1 MSRIILMGSKGGPA
15 IRPGGPQPTSHL
27 LVIADRIYV
36 IDCGLGVTRG
46 FVDAGYHL
54 ARLSTIFIT
63 HHHSDH
69 NLEFGNLV
77 HTAWTAGLSTPVT
90 IWGPRGMRRMT
101 QAFLELNRFDIET
114 RIADEGRPDLA
125 GLITTHDYAEGIVG
139 DDGVVRVTALRN
151 NHPPIV
157 DSFALRFDFRDES
170 GKPRS
175 VVFSG
180 DTTYLPALA
189 EFARGAD
196 VLLHEAMYGP
206 GVDALV
212 ARVKN
217 GSRLKEHLVA
227 SHSLVEEAGRIAATA
242 QVGKLVLNHLI
253 PADDPDVRPEHWR
266 QAIAATWGGPLEVGR
281 DGLSIEI

>member
-1 MSRIILMGSKGGPA
+1 
-15 IRPGGPQPTSHL
+15 
-27 LVIADRIYV
+27 
-36 IDCGLGVTRG
+36 
-46 FVDAGYHL
+46 
-54 ARLSTIFIT
+54 
-63 HHHSDH
+63 
-69 NLEFGNLV
+69 
-77 HTAWTAGLSTPVT
+77 
-90 IWGPRGMRRMT
+90 MRRMT

-125 GLITTHDYAEGIVG
+125 GLITTHDYAEGIVS

-157 DSFALRFDFRDES
+157 DSFALRFDFHDES

-196 VLLHEAMYGP
+196 ILLHEAMYGP